1 MKKLILICLMGYLC
15 LPISILKAQSKV
27 VESPP
32 GTDLVY
38 QPGIPGQEGESSS
51 ARMGALIYGEIINPD
66 SLGPLKLVFSSFSK
80 ELGQTLPDSSMEIS
94 TTHGT
99 FFDGV
104 LDPRVRKFR
113 VRLPQTTEISYF
125 SLYLNDRP
133 LIEDFLISAQD
144 SIKVGIDLQRSMMVF
159 GGPQGDW
166 MESQYLI
173 GRARKQQH
181 FDSSRDLIEK
191 DKENYLDKE
200 DYRAQLKKASQEFG
214 ASLQILE
221 LGKDHLDRD
230 LASLLT
236 KEEDIP
242 GMRILN
248 SRKKMLTPAQYMQL
262 RENLL
267 GSYYAKA
274 LSSIRRYGY
283 LVGKAQNNGQA
294 VEKIERTMPDILLK
308 LKRQIEEVSEF
319 NLSTGRIY
327 FYKEWAN
334 MAAVLREEEFPDL
347 VLNEFAGKTKNLLL
361 YTYAMEQV
369 SRQQDPV
376 QFLSGIIDKMDPS
389 SYQTKL
395 EEMEIRLSPQ
405 QPLRYAQF
413 SNLDGKQM
421 NTEDLKGKATL
432 LYFYFSTCTH
442 SANFFRTV
450 LLPIYQEEING
461 LEIVA
466 VSVDNDP
473 ILWKEQLSTYSNPA
487 LTNLRLPS
495 QIWRSWLDHYL
506 ITGYPRTMLID
517 PEGKVLSIWVPGRT
531 AESFRTSLHDL
542 LQPLGS
548 KTSILKPSPFQP

>member
-1 MKKLILICLMGYLC
+1 MKKLLLICLLGYLC
-15 LPISILKAQSKV
+15 VPTSTSTAQV
-27 VESPP
+27 AESPP

-38 QPGIPGQEGESSS
+38 QPGFPGQEGESPS
-51 ARMGALIYGEIINPD
+51 ARLGALIYGELINPD
-66 SLGPLKLVFSSFSK
+66 SLTPLKLVFSPFSK

-113 VRLPQTTEISYF
+113 VRLPEATEMTYF
-125 SLYLNDRP
+125 SLYLNGRP
-133 LIEDFLISAQD
+133 LIEDFLISPQD
-144 SIKVGIDLQRSMMVF
+144 SIKIGIDLQRSTMIF

-166 MESQYLI
+166 MEAQYLV
-173 GRARKQQH
+173 GRDRKQQE
-181 FDSSRDLIEK
+181 FDSPRALIEK
-191 DKENYLDKE
+191 DKEKYLDQE
-200 DYRAQLKKASQEFG
+200 DYRAQLKEASQEFG

-221 LGKDHLDRD
+221 LGKDHIDRD
-230 LASLLT
+230 LATLLT

-248 SRKKMLTPAQYMQL
+248 SRKKLLTPAQYMQL

-267 GSYYAKA
+267 GSYYARA

-283 LVGKAQNNGQA
+283 LVGRAQNNLQA
-294 VEKIERTMPDILLK
+294 VGKIERTMPEILLQ
-308 LKRQIEEVSEF
+308 LKSQMEGFSEF
-319 NLSTGRIY
+319 NLSSGGIY

-334 MAAVLREEEFPDL
+334 MAAVLREEKFSDL
-347 VLNEFAGKTKNLLL
+347 VLHEFTGKIKNLLL
-361 YTYAMEQV
+361 YTYAMELV

-376 QFLSGIIDKMDPS
+376 QFLSGIIAKMDPS

-395 EEMEIRLSPQ
+395 EKMEIRLSPQ

-413 SNLDGKQM
+413 SNLEGMQM
-421 NTEDLKGKATL
+421 DTEDLKGKATL

-450 LLPIYQEEING
+450 LLPIYQEGING

-473 ILWKEQLSTYSNPA
+473 ILWKEQLSAYSDPV

-495 QIWRSWLDHYL
+495 QVWRSWLDHYL

-517 PEGKVLSIWVPGRT
+517 PAGKVLSIWVPGRT
-531 AESFRTSLHDL
+531 EESFRTSLQAL
-542 LQPLGS
+542 LQPVGS
-548 KTSILKPSPFQP
+548 KTSTLKPSQLQP